1 MQAGRQG
8 DGNAVAGQEG
18 GRGRQPSRQR
28 AEASSQLGMH
38 APAGPAPLVQTAP
51 PASCRP
57 RLHPRRLPD
66 PLANLQSRCKRR
78 SSRLKAAR
86 CKGNTCIRLHAC
98 SLIRAAHPRSSGG
111 MLTAPRAQLARQA
124 PQHHAAH
131 SQVRETLCCPQQ
143 PTRAGRQPAA
153 CRGARNGSR
162 AAHCS
167 ASQCSWAMQ
176 GLRCSGRQAGLEK
189 PAEVAAAQRPEAGC
203 RQRQTC
209 LCS

>member
-1 MQAGRQG
+1 LQAGRQG

-28 AEASSQLGMH
+28 AEALSQLGMH

-98 SLIRAAHPRSSGG
+98 MQLDTRRPPTQQRWHAHRAPCPACAPGS
-111 MLTAPRAQLARQA
+111 TAPRR
-124 PQHHAAH
+124 PQPGTRDPLLPPAAH
-131 SQVRETLCCPQQ
+131 QGREAARSLQRGQEWKQSSALLSFPVQLGH
-143 PTRAGRQPAA
+143 AGV
-153 CRGARNGSR
+153 
-162 AAHCS
+162 
-167 ASQCSWAMQ
+167 AM
-176 GLRCSGRQAGLEK
+176 LRQAG
-189 PAEVAAAQRPEAGC
+189 RFGEAS
-203 RQRQTC
+203 RSSSSATR
-209 LCS
+209 